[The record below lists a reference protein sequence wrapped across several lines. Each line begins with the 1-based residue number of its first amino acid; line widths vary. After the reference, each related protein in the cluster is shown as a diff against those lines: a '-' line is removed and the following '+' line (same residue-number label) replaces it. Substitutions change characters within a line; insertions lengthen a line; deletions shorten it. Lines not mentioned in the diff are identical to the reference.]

1 MNYVYGPVQSRRIG
15 LSLGVSLTPLKT
27 CSFDCVYCQL
37 GATTVHTSA
46 RSVYVPVQEVLTELR
61 QWAQQNIQMTAAL
74 DYVTLSGFGE
84 PTLHAQLGY
93 FIDEAKK
100 IVPAKIAVIT
110 NSSTLIDPVVRQ
122 ALKNADLIVPSL
134 DAVTDA
140 VFEKI
145 DLPHPNIKVADIIQ
159 GLADLRKEFTGK
171 IWLEVMLVKGI
182 NDGLRHIRKL
192 KEAIALINPDKIQ
205 LNVPTRRTAREHVV
219 APGPKKLQKIKE
231 ILGDTCEIA

>member
-1 MNYVYGPVQSRRIG
+1 MNYVYGPVQSKRIG

-27 CSFDCVYCQL
+27 CSFDCIYCQL

-46 RSVYVPVQEVLTELR
+46 RSVYVPIEEVLTELKA
-61 QWAQQNIQMTAAL
+61 WTEQNVQLAATL

-84 PTLHAQLGY
+84 PTLHADLGH

-110 NSSTLIDPVVRQ
+110 NSSTLIDPAVRK

-134 DAVTDA
+134 DAATDA

-145 DLPHPNIKVADIIQ
+145 DLPHPNIRIADVVQ
-159 GLADLRKEFTGK
+159 GLVDLRKEFTGK

-182 NDGLRHIRKL
+182 NDGLRHARKL
-192 KEAIALINPDKIQ
+192 KEAVDLINPDKIQ
-205 LNVPTRRTAREHVV
+205 LNIPTRRTAREHVV
-219 APGPKKLQKIKE
+219 SPGLKKLQQIKQ
-231 ILGDTCEIA
+231 ILGDACEIA